1 MAMKRWVI
9 AGAGVLVW
17 MAAVSPS
24 GAADIPAAPVV
35 KAPIAVPA
43 KQSWYGFYIGANGG
57 YAWGN
62 NSIEYGPD
70 AFYAPLRLAAGIP
83 GSLAGNPQGFLG
95 GITYGSNY
103 QFNSIVIGI
112 DSDFDFA
119 DIKSSQTFVGT
130 FTGAP
135 FTVTANHEIQWFS
148 TTRARAGFL
157 LSDNWLLYGTGGI
170 ATAKVEASTNNALNV
185 AGACLVVAGGCPFG
199 SASKTMWGWAAGAG
213 IEYANG
219 PWQFRVEYL
228 HYDLGTLNFV
238 MRDLVAPLNV
248 INASVREQG
257 DMVRGAITYRFNW
270 TFLGLLFGTD
280 RI

>member
-1 MAMKRWVI
+1 MKRWVI
-9 AGAGVLVW
+9 AGAGMVV

-24 GAADIPAAPVV
+24 GAADIPAPVV

-43 KQSWYGFYIGANGG
+43 KQSWYGFYIGVNGG

-62 NSIEYGPD
+62 NSVEFGPD
-70 AFYAPLRLAAGIP
+70 AFYGPLLLATGVP
-83 GSLAGNPQGFLG
+83 SSLAGKPQGWLG

-103 QFNSIVIGI
+103 QFNSIVIGL
-112 DSDFDFA
+112 DSDFDWS
-119 DIKSSQTFVGT
+119 DIKASQTFNGT
-130 FTGAP
+130 FTGVP
-135 FTVTANHEIQWFS
+135 FTTTANHDIKWFS

-157 LSDNWLLYGTGGI
+157 VSDNWLLYGTGAL
-170 ATAKVEASTNNALNV
+170 ATARVEAAANNVLNV
-185 AGACLVVAGGCPFG
+185 AGLCAVTAGGCPFG

-213 IEYANG
+213 IEYASG

-238 MRDLVAPLNV
+238 MRDFVTPLNV
-248 INASVREQG
+248 INASVHEQG

-270 TFLGLLFGTD
+270 TLLGLIMGTD
-280 RI
+280 HM

>member
-1 MAMKRWVI
+1 
-9 AGAGVLVW
+9 

-24 GAADIPAAPVV
+24 GAADIPAAQPY
-35 KAPIAVPA
+35 KAPIAVPM
-43 KQSWYGFYIGANGG
+43 KQSWYGFYIGANAG

-62 NSIEYGPD
+62 NSVEFGPD
-70 AFYAPLRLAAGIP
+70 AFYGAAAARRQAYP
-83 GSLAGNPQGFLG
+83 ARSPEMPKGFVG

-103 QFNSIVIGI
+103 QFDRLVIGI
-112 DSDFDFA
+112 DSDFDFSN
-119 DIKSSQTFVGT
+119 IKASQTFAGRFSAV
-130 FTGAP
+130 P
-135 FTVTANHEIQWFS
+135 FTATASHEIQWFS

-170 ATAKVEASTNNALNV
+170 ATAKVEASANNTLNV
-185 AGACLVVAGGCPFG
+185 AGACVVVAGGCPFG

-213 IEYANG
+213 IEYASG
-219 PWQFRVEYL
+219 PWQFRIEYL

-238 MRDLVAPLNV
+238 MRDLVAPVNV
-248 INASVREQG
+248 INASVHERG

-270 TFLGLLFGTD
+270 TLLGLLFGTD

>member
-1 MAMKRWVI
+1 MKRWVI
-9 AGAGVLVW
+9 AGAGVLLW

-24 GAADIPAAPVV
+24 GAADIPAAPIV

-43 KQSWYGFYIGANGG
+43 TQSWYGFYIGANAG

-62 NSIEYGPD
+62 NSIEFGPD
-70 AFYAPLRLAAGIP
+70 AFYGPLLLAAGIP
-83 GSLAGNPQGFLG
+83 GTLAGNPKGFLG

-103 QFNSIVIGI
+103 QFDRIVLGI
-112 DSDFDFA
+112 DSDFDFSN
-119 DIKSSQTFVGT
+119 IKASQTLAGT
-130 FTGAP
+130 VLAVP
-135 FTVTANHEIQWFS
+135 FTATASHEIKWFS

-170 ATAKVEASTNNALNV
+170 ATARVDAATSNTLNV

-199 SASKTMWGWAAGAG
+199 SASKTMWGWVAGAG
-213 IEYANG
+213 VEYATG

-228 HYDLGTLNFV
+228 HYDLGTLNYA
-238 MRDLVAPLNV
+238 MRDFVTPLNV
-248 INASVREQG
+248 INASVHERG
-257 DMVRGAITYRFNW
+257 DMVRGAISYRFNW